1 MSNMSNEHEPLT
13 VIDNTAEQRYEIH
26 AEGHLAI
33 LTYERQG
40 KRITFLHTGVP
51 PALEGRGIA
60 GMLARAALEATRAD
74 GLEVI
79 PLCPYVAAYIRRH
92 QEYLPLVAE
101 AYRARLLAGE

>member
-1 MSNMSNEHEPLT
+1 MNNENEPLT
-13 VIDNTAEQRYEIH
+13 VNDNKAEQRYETH
-26 AEGHLAI
+26 ADGEVAV
-33 LTYERQG
+33 LTYERHG

-60 GMLARAALEATRAD
+60 AMLARTALEDAQAD
-74 GLEVI
+74 GLEVV

>member
-1 MSNMSNEHEPLT
+1 MSTENEPLT
-13 VIDNTAEQRYEIH
+13 VMDNTDEQRYEVH
-26 AEGHLAI
+26 VEGEVAV
-33 LTYERQG
+33 LTYERHG
-40 KRITFLHTGVP
+40 KHITFLHTGVP

-60 GMLARAALEATRAD
+60 GMLAHTALEAARAD

-92 QEYLPLVAE
+92 HEYLPLVAE